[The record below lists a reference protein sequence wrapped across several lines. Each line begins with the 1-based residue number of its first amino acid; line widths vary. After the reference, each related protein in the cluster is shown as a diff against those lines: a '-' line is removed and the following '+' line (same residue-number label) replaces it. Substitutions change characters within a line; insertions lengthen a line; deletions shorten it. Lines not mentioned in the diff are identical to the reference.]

1 MKFNVCW
8 HSSVVGVS
16 NFVCSA
22 WARETAAVDNDSI
35 EVYEQEIEE
44 VSAFC
49 YLRDMLVRSGG
60 AERAVKPC
68 VAAAWSK

>member
-1 MKFNVCW
+1 M
-8 HSSVVGVS
+8 
-16 NFVCSA
+16 
-22 WARETAAVDNDSI
+22 DNDSI